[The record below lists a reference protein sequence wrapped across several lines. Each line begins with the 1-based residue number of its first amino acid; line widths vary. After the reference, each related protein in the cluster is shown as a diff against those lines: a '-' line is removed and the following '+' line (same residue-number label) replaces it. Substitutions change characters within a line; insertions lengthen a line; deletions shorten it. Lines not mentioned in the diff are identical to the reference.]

1 MNKDLDNIF
10 YSNLNRTSL
19 DELNRLGEIQKGLA
33 KEIAQLKEQMSEIKN
48 VKFIELNDVKSLIKF
63 EPHIDFDKIKTADFL
78 NKIPLVN

>member
-33 KEIAQLKEQMSEIKN
+33 KEIALLKE
-48 VKFIELNDVKSLIKF
+48 
-63 EPHIDFDKIKTADFL
+63 
-78 NKIPLVN
+78 